1 MTARELIRELED
13 LARLDPTVLDWEIK
27 MNARDNIHQVSKVD
41 GRLLVLS

>member
-27 MNARDNIHQVSKVD
+27 TDARDHIHDVTKVD